1 MNEEETLSK
10 KEQISSAPMPQALS
24 GLSAKLLVLTIFFV
38 LLAEFLIYTPSIS
51 RFRKAYLEETI
62 ANAHLASL
70 ALEATPDH
78 MVNRDLEAEL
88 LFHADAYSI
97 TLKHPERRV
106 LMLSKPDL
114 PEVDVTFDMREGG
127 FVMWIMDAFDA
138 LFRNDKRVMQ
148 VIGVSPKAMDVVVEV
163 TLDEVPMREAMLA
176 FSGRILQL
184 SIVISLLTA
193 GLVYISLLM
202 LMVRPLRRITRSLV
216 RFREDPE
223 NETRRIPP
231 TERSDEIGVAMREL
245 ALMKEEV
252 RAAFKQKNRL
262 ATLGAAVA
270 KVNHDLR
277 NSLSTAMLVSD
288 RLADIDDPEV
298 KKVTP
303 RLYTAIDKAV
313 VLCSQTLN
321 YVSGGVPDLKIS
333 HFYLRELIVE
343 ISVAIRDE
351 ITVGLEDITL
361 EGSPSFMVINEVEM
375 DMDVKADRDQL
386 FRAISNLVMNARQV
400 GAKMVRITAEEHTD
414 SVVIEI
420 MDDGPGFSETARK
433 KLFQPFA
440 GSTREGGT
448 GLGLV
453 IVRDILRAHGGDLAL
468 VSAPGEHTTFRLAIA
483 KPEESEAPRIRE
495 DVEA

>member
-1 MNEEETLSK
+1 MS
-10 KEQISSAPMPQALS
+10 EQDTTTREGTTPPVPMPKALS
-24 GLSAKLLVLTIFFV
+24 GLSAKLLILTIFFV
-38 LLAEFLIYTPSIS
+38 LLAELMIYTPSIS
-51 RFRKAYLEETI
+51 RFRKSYLEEHI
-62 ANAHLASL
+62 AAAHLAAL

-78 MVNRDLEAEL
+78 MINRELEAEL
-88 LFHADAYSI
+88 LFHANAYSI
-97 TLKHPERRV
+97 TLKHPTRRV
-106 LMLSKPDL
+106 LMLSKQDL
-114 PEVDVTFDMREGG
+114 PKVDVTFDMREGG
-127 FVMWIMDAFDA
+127 FMMWIMDAFEA
-138 LFRNDKRVMQ
+138 LFRNDSRIMQ

-163 TLDEVPMREAMLA
+163 TLDEAPMRQEMLA

-216 RFREDPE
+216 RFRADPE
-223 NETRRIPP
+223 DETRQIPP
-231 TERSDEIGVAMREL
+231 TKRNDEIGVAMREL

-298 KKVTP
+298 QKVTP

-321 YVSGGVPDLKIS
+321 YVSGGTPEMKIS
-333 HFYLRELIVE
+333 HFHLRELIVE
-343 ISVAIRDE
+343 VTVAIRDE
-351 ITVGLEDITL
+351 ITIGVEKEVLDSHPG
-361 EGSPSFMVINEVEM
+361 FNVINEVEFEL
-375 DMDVKADRDQL
+375 DIKADRDQL
-386 FRAISNLVMNARQV
+386 FRAISNLIMNARQV
-400 GAKMVRITAEEHTD
+400 GASLVRVTAEENET
-414 SVVIEI
+414 SIIIEI
-420 MDDGPGFSETARK
+420 SDDGPGMSENARK
-433 KLFQPFA
+433 KLFQPFS
-440 GSTREGGT
+440 GSSRQGGT

-453 IVRDILRAHGGDLAL
+453 IVRDILRAHGGDVAL
-468 VSAPGEHTTFRLAIA
+468 VSAAEENTTFRLAIA
-483 KPEESEAPRIRE
+483 KLADDPKP
-495 DVEA
+495 

>member
-1 MNEEETLSK
+1 MSEEKNTSPKEPNQSLS
-10 KEQISSAPMPQALS
+10 MPQALS
-24 GLSAKLLVLTIFFV
+24 GLSAKLLVLTISFV
-38 LLAEFLIYTPSIS
+38 LLAELLIYTPSIA
-51 RFRKAYLEETI
+51 RFRKAYLEEHI
-62 ANAHLASL
+62 AAAHLATL

-78 MVNRDLEAEL
+78 MVNRELEAEL
-88 LFHADAYSI
+88 LFHANAYSI
-97 TLKHPERRV
+97 SLKHPERRV
-106 LMLSKPDL
+106 LMLSRPDL
-114 PEVDVTFDMREGG
+114 PDVDVTFDMREGNSLT
-127 FVMWIMDAFDA
+127 WIMDAFDA
-138 LFRNDKRVMQ
+138 LLRTDSRVMQ
-148 VIGVSPKAMDVVVEV
+148 VIGVSPKAMDMVVQV
-163 TLDEVPMREAMLA
+163 TLDEAPMCEEMLA

-223 NETRRIPP
+223 DETRRIPP
-231 TERSDEIGVAMREL
+231 TDRADEIGIAMREL

-321 YVSGGVPDLKIS
+321 YVSSGTPELKIS
-333 HFYLRELIVE
+333 HFHLRELIVE
-343 ISVAIRDE
+343 VAVAIRDE
-351 ITVGLEDITL
+351 ITVGVEKAVLDSHP
-361 EGSPSFMVINEVEM
+361 GFNVINEVEFEL
-375 DMDVKADRDQL
+375 DIKADRDQL
-386 FRAISNLVMNARQV
+386 FRAISNLVMNARQI
-400 GAKMVRITAEEHTD
+400 GASLVRVTAEKSES
-414 SVVIEI
+414 SVVIEVS
-420 MDDGPGFSETARK
+420 DDGPGMSGLARK

-440 GSTREGGT
+440 GSSRDGGT
-448 GLGLV
+448 GLGLI
-453 IVRDILRAHGGDLAL
+453 IVRDILRAHGGDATL
-468 VSAPGEHTTFRLAIA
+468 VSATEEGTTFRLVIA
-483 KPEESEAPRIRE
+483 KLEE
-495 DVEA
+495 DVT

>member
-1 MNEEETLSK
+1 MSEEKTTTPSRQNPPE
-10 KEQISSAPMPQALS
+10 PMPGVLS
-24 GLSAKLLVLTIFFV
+24 GLSVKLLVLTIFFV
-38 LLAEFLIYTPSIS
+38 LLAELLIYTPSIS
-51 RFRKAYLEETI
+51 RFRKAYLEEHI
-62 ANAHLASL
+62 ATAHLAAL

-78 MVNRDLEAEL
+78 MVNRELEAEL
-88 LFHADAYSI
+88 LFHANAYSI
-97 TLKHPERRV
+97 TLKHPARRV

-114 PEVDVTFDMREGG
+114 PKVKVTFDLREGD
-127 FVMWIMDAFDA
+127 FMMWVMDAFDA
-138 LFRNDKRVMQ
+138 LFRKDSRVMQ

-163 TLDEVPMREAMLA
+163 TLDEVPMRKAMLA

-193 GLVYISLLM
+193 GLVYISLLL
-202 LMVRPLRRITRSLV
+202 LMVRPLRQITHSLV

-223 NETRRIPP
+223 NETRRIAP
-231 TERSDEIGVAMREL
+231 TKRSDEIGVAMREL

-252 RAAFKQKNRL
+252 RAAFKQKDRL

-321 YVSGGVPDLKIS
+321 YVSGGTPKLRIS
-333 HFYLRELIVE
+333 HFHLRELIVE
-343 ISVAIRDE
+343 VSVAVRDE
-351 ITVGLEDITL
+351 ITIGVEKDIL
-361 EGSPSFMVINEVEM
+361 DSHPAFNVINEVEFELSIR
-375 DMDVKADRDQL
+375 ADRDLL
-386 FRAISNLVMNARQV
+386 FRAISNLIMNARQV
-400 GAKMVRITAEEHTD
+400 GASLVRVTAEEHD
-414 SVVIEI
+414 MSIVIEI
-420 MDDGPGFSETARK
+420 SDDGPGMSENARV

-440 GSTREGGT
+440 SSSRAGGT

-453 IVRDILRAHGGDLAL
+453 IVRDILRAHGGDIAL
-468 VSAPGEHTTFRLAIA
+468 VSTPDENTTFRLAIA
-483 KPEESEAPRIRE
+483 KLEENE
-495 DVEA
+495 